1 MKRIMRI
8 IIPLSIFLVVC
19 VGSQPVQAGV
29 VVDSNGIV
37 TEFTETTY
45 SQNTYYF
52 YEGSYDSTSSTSVTI
67 SDADTLSNFSEGPG
81 CRLESVPRSVSLDT
95 TVSYVM
101 ASNTVNTTVTVHEV
115 IKDSESADWLTRS
128 NAFYRTSATNNGS
141 QTFILGIA
149 DRTDRR
155 PDRLRPRTQHRYRN
169 GIVRHRWIRWQSS
182 TSSVSSSHWRLSK
195 NRVRKPHPDFHRDAA
210 LLFV

>member
-1 MKRIMRI
+1 MKHIMRI
-8 IIPLSIFLVVC
+8 ILPLSIFLVVC

-67 SDADTLSNFSEGPG
+67 SDADTLSNFSEGLAAA
-81 CRLESVPRSVSLDT
+81 LESVPRSVSLDT

-101 ASNTVNTTVTVHEV
+101 ASNTFNGNLTVHEV
-115 IKDSESADWLTRS
+115 IKDYESADWLTRH
-128 NAFYRTSATNNGS
+128 NAFYSTSATNNVLQS
-141 QTFILGIA
+141 FIM
-149 DRTDRR
+149 
-155 PDRLRPRTQHRYRN
+155 HR
-169 GIVRHRWIRWQSS
+169 
-182 TSSVSSSHWRLSK
+182 
-195 NRVRKPHPDFHRDAA
+195 
-210 LLFV
+210 